1 MKNTKVIAIANQKGG
16 VGKTTTAVNLAA
28 GLVTLGKKVL
38 LLDFDPQG
46 NASFCLGY
54 EMDDKPTV
62 SDLLLADVA
71 PAIAKETTN
80 IEESIHRNVE
90 GIDYIPSSISLATAD
105 VFLAGAMMREQT
117 LKRVITPLL
126 NKNVYDF
133 IIVDCLP
140 SLGILLTNALALADG
155 VVIPVQAEKL
165 ALDGLAQLLMVIQT
179 AQRSLN
185 PMLKIY
191 GILLTMKSHTSMS
204 QAVDELLAAEYPTL
218 LFNARI
224 SRGVAASTSTNNQK
238 SLIADAHKAGRDG
251 KLGREYIAFIQEFLH
266 RIET

>member
-1 MKNTKVIAIANQKGG
+1 M
-16 VGKTTTAVNLAA
+16 GKTTTAVNLAA
-28 GLVTLGKKVL
+28 GLVTLEKKVL

-54 EMDDKPTV
+54 EPDDKPTV
-62 SDLLLADVA
+62 SDLMLADVA
-71 PAIAKETTN
+71 PAITTRISS
-80 IEESIHRNVE
+80 IESSIHHNAE

-117 LKRVITPLL
+117 LKRVLTPLL
-126 NKNVYDF
+126 DKNIYDF
-133 IIVDCLP
+133 IIIDCLP

-165 ALDGLAQLLMVIQT
+165 ALDGLTQLLMVIQT

-191 GILLTMKSHTSMS
+191 GILLTMASYTNMS
-204 QAVDELLAAEYPTL
+204 QAVDELLTAEYPTL
-218 LFNARI
+218 LFSTRI

-251 KLGREYIAFIQEFLH
+251 KLGREYIAFIQEFVH
-266 RIET
+266 RVESGDANG